1 MGREATCTVRVGTHN
16 AEVKALLESTELIL
30 RGAIKRRYAITA
42 LQGVQA
48 VDGEL
53 RFLADGERVVL
64 QLGAADAASWA
75 KKIATPSPSLAAKL
89 GVSPDKPAFV
99 FGREDDAALAAALKG
114 ASTRDLQ
121 TASQLIAVMHT
132 PDELDA
138 AIAQHQRMPCAAM
151 WAVYPKGRGV
161 LLSDAHIRQALRA
174 LGYVDNK
181 TSAVSDTLTATRYV
195 RR

>member
-1 MGREATCTVRVGTHN
+1 MGREATCTVRVGTQT

-30 RGAIKRRYAITA
+30 RGALKRRYAIAA
-42 LQGVQA
+42 LQDVVV
-48 VDGEL
+48 VDAEL
-53 RFLADGERVVL
+53 RFWADGEAVALR
-64 QLGAADAASWA
+64 LGAADAASWA
-75 KKIATPSPSLAAKL
+75 RKIAAPPPSLPAKL
-89 GVSPDKPAFV
+89 GVSAGKPAFV
-99 FGREDDAALAAALKG
+99 FGRVDDAALAAALKG

-132 PDELDA
+132 PAELDA
-138 AIAQHQRMPCAAM
+138 AIAQHLRMPCAAM